1 MGAEMRVDGARPAVE
16 WVARLPRK
24 WTATGTERLVLL
36 LIALDTYDQE
46 PPFEAAP
53 SLDRLAE
60 CAGVF
65 KDAIIRARD
74 ALSAP
79 VLGVRPA
86 LLEVTKGAG
95 RAGSTYRLCTEF
107 GPDLWSGATNHN
119 RPVDKPLNGR
129 ADPTT
134 TSGRADPT
142 TNGRSS
148 RVSSW
153 TSSRDRPT
161 TPDPYPHSSSSPEG
175 AGSAREDCEHKR
187 HTIDGDCLD
196 CGRPI
201 FASEAP

>member
-16 WVARLPRK
+16 WVALLPRK

-60 CAGVF
+60 WAGVF

-86 LLEVTKGAG
+86 LLEVTKGTG
-95 RAGSTYRLCTEF
+95 RSGSTYRLCTEF
-107 GPDLWSGATNHN
+107 GPNLWSGATNHN
-119 RPVDKPLNGR
+119 ERRSSRDG
-129 ADPTT
+129 PTT
-134 TSGRADPT
+134 TSSRDGPT
-142 TNGRSS
+142 TNGRSG

-161 TPDPYPHSSSSPEG
+161 TPDPYPYGSGSHQG
-175 AGSAREDCEHKR
+175 AGNARETCQHKR
-187 HTIDGDCLD
+187 YTVDGDCLD
-196 CGRPI
+196 CGAQI
-201 FASEAP
+201 FAAEDA